1 MVSSPEAPQSSN
13 DNNNDD
19 QQPRRR
25 LKPNFWPFV
34 PRVKKAPPLHR
45 ALQKNDDD
53 DDDDEEEAAFLIQEL
68 ATKRRI
74 RRKDALA
81 RNALHIACMNQP
93 DLDTVILLI
102 DVYPKAVD
110 QQDKVGRLPLHTAC
124 ANRAS
129 LDVVEYLWR
138 QNPETV
144 LEVTDRGVS
153 CCFIAYIVNFMC
165 VALDEFSTSIILW
178 FIYSRPRHCTA
189 PLKTRHRWR

>member
-53 DDDDEEEAAFLIQEL
+53 DDEEAAFLIQEL